1 MHEASIAQAI
11 VQTVL
16 THAEEQGAEAV
27 KSVEIELGELS
38 FLNDEQVAF
47 WMKLGFEDTVANDA
61 EVTFHRIAAEIKCA
75 SCSYQGELK
84 VKEDPFYHMKL
95 PSFSCPECGSA
106 DIEITRGKGAVVRN
120 IKIIKK

>member
-16 THAEEQGAEAV
+16 SHAEELEAESV

-47 WMKLGFEDTVANDA
+47 WMKLGFENTVAQDA
-61 EVTFHRIAAEIKCA
+61 ELSIKKTAAEIKCA
-75 SCSYQGELK
+75 SCSYEGALK
-84 VKEDPFYHMKL
+84 VMEDPYNHMKL

-106 DIEITRGKGAVVRN
+106 DIEITQGKGAVVRN